1 MAHLK
6 RNCINCIL
14 STTLGEEW
22 GRGEAKGQKP
32 GTIGQNAFSP
42 SGIFGHLTRSAFV
55 FIVGIYV
62 MEGSL
67 GTLRL
72 LAFVIF
78 ESLYTC
84 GDCLSFWE
92 R

>member
-1 MAHLK
+1 M
-6 RNCINCIL
+6 
-14 STTLGEEW
+14 GW
-22 GRGEAKGQKP
+22 GWYRETKGQKP

-55 FIVGIYV
+55 FIVGTYV

-84 GDCLSFWE
+84 GDYLSFWE